1 MSEENVGDRL
11 LARLGVHVDYLFAN
25 AGTDFPSL
33 IEAIA
38 RADAA
43 AEPTLK
49 AIAVPHENLAV
60 AMALGHTMVSG
71 RVQAVMV
78 HVGVGTANAIC
89 GLLNA
94 SREGL
99 PLLLAAGRTPLLE
112 SGAAGARSRYI
123 HWAQE
128 MYDQAGM
135 LREAVKWDFELRRPE
150 QLETALERAFAIA
163 NSEPRGPVYL
173 SLPREVLAAPAAA
186 GTKGAPGTDTALP
199 AAVPP
204 AADPAAI
211 DAAAAILAAAER
223 PLIITASGGRDPAAV
238 EPLAGLAERFAL
250 PVISFFPRH
259 LCLPSDHAMH
269 LGFEPGPLLA
279 EADAVLVVECDVPWI
294 PSQQGPP
301 EGAKIIQ
308 LGVDPLFAD
317 YPLRGFPY
325 DLAIT
330 ATPAAALQALGEAL
344 AARLV
349 GAGEA
354 VEQRRRRL
362 GRERENL
369 LAGWHQARERLAA
382 ARPIHPVWLSHCLDQ
397 VIDDEAI
404 VVNEMAL
411 SLPHLERRRPG
422 SYFGPSPAGGLGWG
436 LGAALGAKL
445 AAPERFVVAA
455 VGDGSYMFGN
465 PTPAHFVSRAHDLP
479 VLFVVA
485 NNSGWGAVRAAT
497 RAMYPEGQ
505 ALKQN
510 RMPLATLEPAPAYEH
525 VIEASGGYGER
536 VEDPA
541 ALPEALQRAARIVRQ
556 EGRQALLNV
565 ITQDR

>member
-1 MSEENVGDRL
+1 MAYETVGDRL
-11 LARLGVHVDYLFAN
+11 LARLADHVDYLFAN

-33 IEAIA
+33 IEAVA
-38 RADAA
+38 RAETTNAA
-43 AEPTLK
+43 APK

-71 RVQAVMV
+71 RAQAVMV

-94 SREGL
+94 SRERL

-112 SGAAGARSRYI
+112 AGAEGARSRYI

-135 LREAVKWDFELRRPE
+135 LREAVKWDYELGRPE
-150 QLETALERAFAIA
+150 QLETVLDRAFAIA
-163 NSEPRGPVYL
+163 TSEPRGPVYL

-186 GTKGAPGTDTALP
+186 TATTATTLP
-199 AAVPP
+199 AAQAP
-204 AADPAAI
+204 AATASAI
-211 DAAAAILAAAER
+211 DAAAAILAEAQR
-223 PLIITASGGRDPAAV
+223 PLIVTASAGRDPAAV
-238 EPLAGLAERFAL
+238 EHLARLAERFAL
-250 PVISFFPRH
+250 PVVSFFPRQ
-259 LCLPSDHAMH
+259 LCLPSDHPMH
-269 LGFEPGPLLA
+269 LGYEPGPLLA
-279 EADAVLVVECDVPWI
+279 EADAVLVLECDVPWI
-294 PSQQGPP
+294 PSLQGPP
-301 EGAKIIQ
+301 QGARVIQ

-317 YPLRGFPY
+317 YPLRGFPAE
-325 DLAIT
+325 LAIT
-330 ATPAAALQALGEAL
+330 AQPAAALEALGEAL

-354 VEQRRRRL
+354 VAERRQRLAQARQEL
-362 GRERENL
+362 E
-369 LAGWHQARERLAA
+369 AGWLETRERLAGA
-382 ARPIHPVWLSHCLDQ
+382 TPIHPVWLSHCLDQ

-411 SLPHLERRRPG
+411 ALAHITRRRPG

-479 VLFVVA
+479 VLFIVA
-485 NNSGWGAVRAAT
+485 NNSGWGAVSAAT
-497 RAMYPEGQ
+497 RAMYPDGE
-505 ALKQN
+505 ALKRN
-510 RMPLATLEPAPAYEH
+510 RMPLATLEPTVAFEH
-525 VIEASGGYGER
+525 VVEASGGWGER

-541 ALPEALQRAARIVRQ
+541 ALPEALQRAVRVVRE

>member
-1 MSEENVGDRL
+1 MTGKNVGDHL
-11 LARLGVHVDYLFAN
+11 LARLGGHVDYLFAN

-38 RADAA
+38 RAETAGTPA
-43 AEPTLK
+43 PR

-94 SREGL
+94 SRERL

-112 SGAAGARSRYI
+112 TGAEGARSRYI

-128 MYDQAGM
+128 MYDQAGL

-150 QLETALERAFAIA
+150 QLETVVDRAFAITT
-163 NSEPRGPVYL
+163 SEPRGPVYL

-186 GTKGAPGTDTALP
+186 AVTEATLP
-199 AAVPP
+199 AAVAP
-204 AADPAAI
+204 AADAAAI

-223 PLIITASGGRDPAAV
+223 PLIITASSGRDPAAV
-238 EPLAGLAERFAL
+238 EPLARLAERFAL
-250 PVISFFPRH
+250 PVISFFPRQ
-259 LCLPSDHAMH
+259 LCLPSDHPMH
-269 LGFEPGPLLA
+269 LGFEPGTLLT
-279 EADAVLVVECDVPWI
+279 EADAVLVLECDVPWI
-294 PSQQGPP
+294 PSLQGPP
-301 EGAKIIQ
+301 AGARIIQ

-317 YPLRGFPY
+317 YPLRGFPA

-330 ATPAAALQALGEAL
+330 ATPASALEALGEAL

-349 GAGEA
+349 GAGETVA
-354 VEQRRRRL
+354 TRRRRL
-362 GRERENL
+362 DQARQEL
-369 LAGWHQARERLAA
+369 QAGWQQTRQRLAA
-382 ARPIHPVWLSHCLDQ
+382 AKPIHPVWLSHCLDQ

-411 SLPHLERRRPG
+411 ALPQLSRRRPG

-497 RAMYPEGQ
+497 RAMYPDGQ

-510 RMPLATLEPAPAYEH
+510 RMPLAELEPSPDYER
-525 VIEASGGYGER
+525 VVEASGGYGER

-541 ALPEALQRAARIVRQ
+541 TLPEALQRAARVVRE